1 MLAKP
6 TPSIIHHFSNIKDPR
21 VNRQK
26 KHRLQDIF
34 FISICATICGAD
46 NWVAIEQFGLAKEAW
61 FTELLG
67 LEHGIPSHD
76 TFGEVYGAIDTE
88 QFSVCFSRW
97 VADLANITEGEV
109 IAIDGKC
116 LRRSIDKAS
125 KKAAIYMVSAWAQHN
140 NLVLGQVKVDDK
152 SNEITAIPKLLSML
166 DIAGAVITIDA
177 MGCQKKIAEQIKQQ
191 GGDYVFSLKGNQGN
205 LHDDVKT
212 FFTSPLS
219 PVVASVS
226 YEGEHGRIET
236 RSIRATADIAWLQER
251 HDWKSL
257 QSIIAVTAKRET
269 DHKVTEETRY
279 FISSLDAN
287 DPIRLE
293 RVVRAHWS
301 IENNLHWVLDIA
313 FDEDCNRTRK
323 GHSAANLAVIRH
335 IALNLIKTEKTSKVG
350 IKIKRLK
357 AGWDNDYLL
366 RVIGII

>member
-1 MLAKP
+1 MTAKP
-6 TPSIIHHFSNIKDPR
+6 TPSIIHHFSTIEDPR

-26 KHRLQDIF
+26 RHQLQDIF
-34 FISICATICGAD
+34 FISICAMICGAD
-46 NWVAIEQFGLAKEAW
+46 NWVAIEEFGLAKEKW

-67 LEHGIPSHD
+67 LENGIPSHD
-76 TFGEVYGAIDTE
+76 TFGEVYAAIDTD

-97 VADLANITEGEV
+97 VADLANLTEGEV

-116 LRRSIDKAS
+116 LRRSLDKAS
-125 KKAAIYMVSAWAQHN
+125 KKAAIYMVSAWAQQN

-152 SNEITAIPKLLSML
+152 SNEITAIPKLLSRL

-177 MGCQKKIAEQIKQQ
+177 MGCQKKIAEQIKRQ

-212 FFTSPLS
+212 FFTSSLS
-219 PVVASVS
+219 PAVACVS
-226 YEGEHGRIET
+226 YDGDHGRIET
-236 RSIRATADIAWLQER
+236 RSIRATDDIAWLQKR

-257 QSIIAVTAKRET
+257 QSIIAVTAKREI
-269 DHKVTEETRY
+269 DNKVTEETRY

-287 DPIRLE
+287 DPKRLE

-301 IENNLHWVLDIA
+301 IENNLHWILDIA
-313 FDEDCNRTRK
+313 FDEDSNRTRK
-323 GHSAANLAVIRH
+323 GHSAENLAVIRH
-335 IALNLIKTEKTSKVG
+335 IALNLIKAEKKSKVG
-350 IKIKRLK
+350 VKIKRLK

-366 RVIGII
+366 RILGVI